1 MRPYD
6 PRMGIIDFVKG
17 GIREMAVARPDQAKG
32 FVVYKH
38 PDRTIPMKAQV
49 TVDAD
54 EVALFFR
61 DGQFK
66 GQLAPGRHTM
76 ETSNIP
82 FLDQLVDW
90 GTGGNLWIAEI
101 FFVTTR
107 ELPGQKFG
115 GKIGKVLDPQSGLP
129 IELMVN
135 GTYSLRVLDAPKL
148 VIGLVGLGR
157 DSNEDFLLWFKELV
171 LKHLKDDI
179 AELIVKKKWPLLDVT
194 SGAYTE
200 EICNEVIN
208 GLRPDVEAYGIEV
221 VRMANFNL
229 AMKDEDEQRLNKIY
243 ENAAYMRMAGSA
255 QNYQAMA
262 AANAMMNAGEA
273 MKSGGG
279 GGGGN
284 MSNNPLLAGAGLGV
298 GVAIAQ
304 QMTGAGGGGGGL
316 GGTMPG
322 IPGAGGNMPGGAQAA
337 PAAAAAAG
345 PETSASVQAQI
356 DGLTQRLSE
365 GKLSEDLYLKL
376 TKGLEERLAALRAQG
391 R

>member
-1 MRPYD
+1 
-6 PRMGIIDFVKG
+6 MGIIDFVKG
-17 GIREMAVARPDQAKG
+17 GIRELAVARPDHAKG
-32 FVVYKH
+32 YVVYKH
-38 PDRTIPMKAQV
+38 TDRTIPMKAQV
-49 TVDAD
+49 TVAAD

-90 GTGGNLWIAEI
+90 GTGGNVWTAEI

-107 ELPGQKFG
+107 EIPGQKFG
-115 GKIGKVLDPQSGLP
+115 GKIGKILDPQSGLP
-129 IELMVN
+129 IEMMVN
-135 GTYSLRVLDAPKL
+135 GTYSIKVLDPPKL

-157 DSNEDFLLWFKELV
+157 DTNEDFLAWFKELV
-171 LKHLKDDI
+171 LKHMKDDI
-179 AELIVKKKWPLLDVT
+179 AELVVKKKWPLLDVT

-200 EICNEVIN
+200 EIASEVIN
-208 GLRPDVEAYGIEV
+208 GLRPDVEAYGLEV
-221 VRMANFNL
+221 VRVANFNL

-255 QNYQAMA
+255 QGYQQMA

-279 GGGGN
+279 GNMGG
-284 MSNNPLLAGAGLGV
+284 NPLLAGAGLGV
-298 GVAIAQ
+298 GVAIAGQMVGANQ
-304 QMTGAGGGGGGL
+304 QPGGGI
-316 GGTMPG
+316 PG
-322 IPGAGGNMPGGAQAA
+322 IPGAGGTLGAG
-337 PAAAAAAG
+337 AAAG
-345 PETSASVQAQI
+345 APPGGETSNSEQAQI
-356 DGLTQRLSE
+356 DGLTQRLAE
-365 GKLSEDLYLKL
+365 GKLSEELYLKL
-376 TKGLEERLAALRAQG
+376 TKGLEEKLAALRAQG

>member
-1 MRPYD
+1 
-6 PRMGIIDFVKG
+6 MGIIDFVKG
-17 GIREMAVARPDQAKG
+17 GIREMAIARPDQAKG

-54 EVALFFR
+54 EIALFFR

-135 GTYSLRVLDAPKL
+135 GTFSLRVIDPPKL

-171 LKHLKDDI
+171 LKHMKDDI

-200 EICNEVIN
+200 EICTEVIN
-208 GLRPDVEAYGIEV
+208 GMRPDVEAYGIEV

-273 MKSGGG
+273 MKNGGGGGGG

-284 MSNNPLLAGAGLGV
+284 FNNPLLAGAGLGV

-304 QMTGAGGGGGGL
+304 QMAGAGGMGGQ
-316 GGTMPG
+316 MPG
-322 IPGAGGNMPGGAQAA
+322 IPGAGGNMQTGAPAPAAEAA
-337 PAAAAAAG
+337 PAA
-345 PETSASVQAQI
+345 ESSASVQAQI

-376 TKGLEERLAALRAQG
+376 TKGLEDRLAALRAQG

>member
-1 MRPYD
+1 MIAE
-6 PRMGIIDFVKG
+6 MGIIDFVKG
-17 GIREMAVARPDQAKG
+17 GIRELAIARPDHAKG

-38 PDRTIPMKAQV
+38 TDSTIPMKAQL
-49 TVDAD
+49 TVEAD

-66 GQLAPGRHTM
+66 GQLGPGRHTM

-90 GTGGNLWIAEI
+90 GTGGNLWIAEV

-115 GKIGKVLDPQSGLP
+115 GKIGKILDPQSGLP

-135 GTYSLRVLDAPKL
+135 GTYSIRVIDPPKL

-157 DSNEDFLLWFKELV
+157 DSNESFLLWFKELV
-171 LKHLKDDI
+171 LKHMKDDI
-179 AELIVKKKWPLLDVT
+179 AELVVKKKWPLLDVT

-200 EICNEVIN
+200 EICAEVIN
-208 GLRPDVEAYGIEV
+208 GMRPDIEAYGIEV

-284 MSNNPLLAGAGLGV
+284 AANNPLLAGAGLGV

-304 QMTGAGGGGGGL
+304 QMVGGGQGGM
-316 GGTMPG
+316 GGAMPG
-322 IPGAGGNMPGGAQAA
+322 IPGAGGNMPGAA
-337 PAAAAAAG
+337 PAAAPSAPVA
-345 PETSASVQAQI
+345 ETSATVQAQI

-376 TKGLEERLAALRAQG
+376 TKGLEEKLAALRAQG
-391 R
+391 K

>member
-1 MRPYD
+1 
-6 PRMGIIDFVKG
+6 MGIIDFVKG
-17 GIREMAVARPDQAKG
+17 GVRELAIARPDPAKG

-38 PDRTIPMKAQV
+38 TDRTVPMKAQL
-49 TVDAD
+49 TVAAD

-66 GQLAPGRHTM
+66 GQLGPGRHTM

-129 IELMVN
+129 IEVMVN
-135 GTYSLRVLDAPKL
+135 GTYSLRVLDPPKL

-157 DSNEDFLLWFKELV
+157 DSNEDFLMWFKELV
-171 LKHLKDDI
+171 LKHMKDDI
-179 AELIVKKKWPLLDVT
+179 AELVVKKKWPLLDVT

-243 ENAAYMRMAGSA
+243 ENAAYMRMAGTA

-279 GGGGN
+279 GN
-284 MSNNPLLAGAGLGV
+284 MGNNPLLAGAGLGV
-298 GVAIAQ
+298 GVALAN
-304 QMTGAGGGGGGL
+304 QMTGAGGGGG
-316 GGTMPG
+316 
-322 IPGAGGNMPGGAQAA
+322 IPGLPGTGGNMGAQAA
-337 PAAAAAAG
+337 PAPAAAPEPAA
-345 PETSASVQAQI
+345 ETSASLQAQI
-356 DGLTQRLSE
+356 DGLTQRLAE
-365 GKLSEDLYLKL
+365 GKLSEELYLKL
-376 TKGLEERLAALRAQG
+376 TRSLEERLAALRAQG

>member
-1 MRPYD
+1 
-6 PRMGIIDFVKG
+6 MGIIDFVKG
-17 GIREMAVARPDQAKG
+17 GIREMAIARPDHAKG

-54 EVALFFR
+54 EIALFFR

-76 ETSNIP
+76 ETSNVP

-135 GTYSLRVLDAPKL
+135 GTYSIRVIDPPKL

-157 DSNEDFLLWFKELV
+157 DSNEDFLGWFKELV
-171 LKHLKDDI
+171 LKHMKDDI

-200 EICNEVIN
+200 EIATEVLN
-208 GLRPDVEAYGIEV
+208 GMRPDVEAYGLEV
-221 VRMANFNL
+221 VRVANFNL
-229 AMKDEDEQRLNKIY
+229 AMKEEDEQRLNKIY

-262 AANAMMNAGEA
+262 SANAMLNAPPPPPPPPPPDFMA
-273 MKSGGG
+273 S
-279 GGGGN
+279 
-284 MSNNPLLAGAGLGV
+284 PAFI
-298 GVAIAQ
+298 IA
-304 QMTGAGGGGGGL
+304 L
-316 GGTMPG
+316 
-322 IPGAGGNMPGGAQAA
+322 
-337 PAAAAAAG
+337 AAAMAW
-345 PETSASVQAQI
+345 
-356 DGLTQRLSE
+356 
-365 GKLSEDLYLKL
+365 
-376 TKGLEERLAALRAQG
+376 
-391 R
+391 

>member
-1 MRPYD
+1 
-6 PRMGIIDFVKG
+6 
-17 GIREMAVARPDQAKG
+17 
-32 FVVYKH
+32 
-38 PDRTIPMKAQV
+38 MKAQL
-49 TVDAD
+49 TVEAD

-66 GQLAPGRHTM
+66 GQLGPGRHTM

-107 ELPGQKFG
+107 EMPGQKFG
-115 GKIGKVLDPQSGLP
+115 GKIGKVQDPQSGLLV
-129 IELMVN
+129 ELMVN
-135 GTYSLRVLDAPKL
+135 GQYSIRVIDPAKL

-157 DSNEDFLLWFKELV
+157 DSQESFLGWFKELV
-171 LKHLKDDI
+171 LKHMKDDI
-179 AELIVKKKWPLLDVT
+179 AELLVKKKWPLLDVT

-200 EICNEVIN
+200 EICNEVLN
-208 GLRPDVEAYGIEV
+208 GMRPDVEAYGLEV
-221 VRMANFNL
+221 IRVANFNL
-229 AMKDEDEQRLNKIY
+229 AMKDEDEARLNKIY

-279 GGGGN
+279 GN
-284 MSNNPLLAGAGLGV
+284 MGNNPLLAGAGLGV
-298 GVAIAQ
+298 GVAIAN
-304 QMTGAGGGGGGL
+304 QMVAGGMGGGPA
-316 GGTMPG
+316 PG
-322 IPGAGGNMPGGAQAA
+322 IPGAGGQMGQPAPTTPVPGA
-337 PAAAAAAG
+337 
-345 PETSASVQAQI
+345 ETSASVQAQI

-365 GKLSEDLYLKL
+365 GKLSEELYLKL
-376 TKGLEERLAALRAQG
+376 TKGLEEKLAALRAQG